1 MEIPSEFEG
10 REQTFLKQ
18 RVLRDYL
25 VAWGQKLSSMSRSGA
40 VRLWYVDCSAGA
52 ANERVADMADSSVGI
67 GVTALEEAAAIWH
80 EQGLAIRTGALFV
93 EPDEAPLERLREFLA
108 GRSAGVAARAFH
120 GEFADHVD
128 KIRRRIGRDPA
139 FLFVDPT
146 GWRGAAMRLIA
157 PLLGFNRDVM
167 VDVMFGQVGRFAG
180 DPREFLR
187 GQMMDFFGFTEAEVP
202 PELDEEALIA
212 LYRARLKQ
220 RCGLRFAADLAIPHP
235 TRDRTWFRLLV
246 GGRSPAVLDLFR
258 AVEQQ
263 LVRQDGTA
271 GEPPRRRRSTPPA
284 PRVNGADLLHDPMR
298 SRGVAGIEGELATIL
313 SVRGPRPFVEH
324 LADAARAAA
333 RHPQRRGRSDPR
345 AGARG
350 QVRRVG
356 PGRARP
362 HDQGRPRAVAVG
374 VALTCRPAADVRI
387 RQRSDGD
394 EDIG

>member
-1 MEIPSEFEG
+1 MEIPSEYEG

-40 VRLWYVDCSAGA
+40 VRLWYVDCSAA
-52 ANERVADMADSSVGI
+52 ASSERAADMADSSSGVG
-67 GVTALEEAAAIWH
+67 VSALEEAAAIWH

-93 EPDEAPLERLREFLA
+93 EPDEAPYERLREFLA
-108 GRSAGVAARAFH
+108 ARSGTIAARVFH

-167 VDVMFGQVGRFAG
+167 VDVMFGHVSRFAA
-180 DPREFLR
+180 DPKAFLR

-202 PELDEEALIA
+202 PQLDEEALIE
-212 LYRARLKQ
+212 LYRARIKQ

-235 TRDRTWFRLLV
+235 SRDRIWYRLLV

-263 LVRQDGTA
+263 LVRPA
-271 GEPPRRRRSTPPA
+271 GATGEPRRRREQRVTPPA
-284 PRVNGADLLHDPMR
+284 PRANGGAAPDAMR
-298 SRGVAGIEGELATIL
+298 SRGVAGIESELATIL
-313 SVRGPRPFVEH
+313 SSRGPRPFVDIWPTLLEQLH
-324 LADAARAAA
+324 VTRTDAAERILELVREGKFTASGLGEHD
-333 RHPQRRGRSDPR
+333 RTIK
-345 AGARG
+345 GAH
-350 QVRRVG
+350 VLSLSAS
-356 PGRARP
+356 P
-362 HDQGRPRAVAVG
+362 
-374 VALTCRPAADVRI
+374 
-387 RQRSDGD
+387 
-394 EDIG
+394 